1 MNAVPHTAR
10 LSTEQGHG
18 EATHTAARCPAGCS
32 LPSPQTQQD
41 LVSSPSSSSTSV
53 EMGTADRHT
62 DTRTHRHTD
71 TQTPTHSQAPAQ
83 PHTTASRPSNAFANL
98 PIQMLPHLSGA
109 SKKVLIKSSYS
120 YSLQNKELSVFIPVK
135 ATSSYIPPLQAST
148 ARVLW
153 PLRHAHGVQ
162 AKQPGPVMI

>member
-1 MNAVPHTAR
+1 MKPRTQRRAAQQAAHRPAHKHSRTSCPPRAPLPR
-10 LSTEQGHG
+10 QWRWEQ
-18 EATHTAARCPAGCS
+18 
-32 LPSPQTQQD
+32 Q
-41 LVSSPSSSSTSV
+41 
-53 EMGTADRHT
+53 T
-62 DTRTHRHTD
+62 DTQTHRHTD
-71 TQTPTHSQAPAQ
+71 TQTHGHTDTRTPTHSQAPAQ